1 MFYRTFIAIF
11 LSANLFAQGDTI
23 QNIEQINVS
32 YLPTLKLS
40 TDQLI
45 TKRIQ
50 EMAAEDA
57 AELIRKFAGV
67 SLKSYGGLGGLKT
80 ISMRGLGTNH
90 SSIVSDG
97 FAISN
102 NQTGQVNLGQIQAD
116 NITNVISVLGKSQR
130 FIQPIS
136 SQIAGS
142 AFLFETFE
150 NSFSHKKMQLRTS
163 IKYGSFDQK
172 SGYLGVKY
180 SPSKFLVSIYGQ
192 YREANGKYPYTF
204 KNGTFDISDTRQN
217 NDYQDYNF
225 GITTGFKN
233 EKLTTRLGYKRKS
246 IDQGLPGA
254 VIFYNQTQ
262 DERLNTKEDAIFGD
276 LVFVKNK
283 FHIRAYSNGSVNKMN
298 YFDPTYFN
306 SVGKMDVD
314 YNNRSLTAGVSIN
327 QKIKQKWEVFGGTEE
342 IISDLKTND
351 STFALPV
358 RFHNFS
364 LLGARFKLKIIS
376 LEAEVSSQYVVEK
389 NNHGVAAKDRFR
401 LNPFF
406 NITGSPFG
414 NKLVYEVWYRNSFRM
429 PTFNELYY
437 NNIGNNLL
445 EPEDAHQFN
454 VGLTYLPTAKQFTL
468 KVKANGFYNRVEN
481 KIVAIPTQNLFVW
494 SIQNVGK
501 SNIYGAELFTS
512 IDWRFNSNWKLTSDA
527 NYSFQKTIDI
537 TDQSSPTYKD
547 QIAYI
552 PIHSGNFDV
561 AVYFKNTGL
570 SLISNFIGSRYALN
584 ENIDA
589 NLIDGFYLID
599 AGIFHQFEIRE
610 KHKLKLQLNIKN
622 ITNNSYAYIRSFAM
636 PGINYLI
643 SLNYAFN

>member
-1 MFYRTFIAIF
+1 MFFRTSIAILF
-11 LSANLFAQGDTI
+11 TANLFAQTDTI
-23 QNIEQINVS
+23 QIIEEVQVS
-32 YLPTLKLS
+32 YIPTLKISSNELAS
-40 TDQLI
+40 
-45 TKRIQ
+45 KAIQ
-50 EMAAEDA
+50 EIAAEDA
-57 AELIRKFAGV
+57 SELIRKFAGV

-80 ISMRGLGTNH
+80 VSMRGLGTNH

-116 NITNVISVLGKSQR
+116 NVTNVVSVVGKSQR
-130 FIQPIS
+130 FVQPIS

-150 NSFSHKKMQLRTS
+150 NSFSNKKMQLRTN

-172 SGYLGVKY
+172 NIYLGVKY
-180 SPSKFLVSIYGQ
+180 SPSKFFVSIFGT
-192 YREANGKYPYTF
+192 YRDANGKYPYSF
-204 KNGTFDISDTRQN
+204 QNGNLNINEIRQN
-217 NDYQDYNF
+217 NDYRDYNF
-225 GITTGFKN
+225 GVTTGFKN
-233 EKLTTRLGYKRKS
+233 EKFTARLGYKRKS

-262 DERLNTKEDAIFGD
+262 DERLTTLEDAFFGD

-283 FHIRAYSNGSVNKMN
+283 FHLRAYINGSLNRMN

-306 SVGKMDVD
+306 SAGKIDVD
-314 YNNRSLTAGVSIN
+314 YNNRSATGGISVLHSISR
-327 QKIKQKWEVFGGTEE
+327 KWELFGGIEGVVA
-342 IISDLKTND
+342 DLKTND

-358 RFHNFS
+358 RFHTFG
-364 LLGARFKLKIIS
+364 LLGARFKLKKIVFEFEAS
-376 LEAEVSSQYVVEK
+376 LQYVDEK
-389 NNHGVAAKDRFR
+389 NNNGASAKDRFR
-401 LNPFF
+401 VNPFVS
-406 NITGSPFG
+406 ITGNPFG
-414 NKLVYEVWYRNSFRM
+414 NKFIYEVWYRNSFRM

-454 VGLTYLPTAKQFTL
+454 IGFGFLPWSKKLKL
-468 KVKANGFYNRVEN
+468 KVKTNGFYNRVDN
-481 KIVAIPTQNLFVW
+481 KIVAIPTKNLFVW
-494 SIQNVGK
+494 SMQNVGK
-501 SNIYGAELFTS
+501 TDIYGAEIVTS
-512 IDWRFNSNWKLTSDA
+512 IDWTINKNWKITSDA
-527 NYSFQKTIDI
+527 NYTFQKTIDI
-537 TDQSSPTYKD
+537 TDRNSPTYKD

-552 PIHSGNFDV
+552 PLHSGNFDIGF
-561 AVYFKNTGL
+561 YFKNTGIRL
-570 SLISNFIGSRYALN
+570 TSNFVGSRYALN

-599 AGIFHQFEIRE
+599 AGIFHQFRIKQ
-610 KHKLKLQLNIKN
+610 KHTLKLQLNIKN